1 MFVYLGGGGG
11 IQCIAQHPWNACGL
25 ALTGCPL
32 VTLFELVDHQAWAH
46 PCLVGA
52 SLLYMVVPLTAT
64 KTRRSVP
71 HATQKPFCSG
81 RDHTRFSANGKSFVP
96 RNWGSARGLS

>member
-64 KTRRSVP
+64 KTCNAFSSGVNFRRIR
-71 HATQKPFCSG
+71 QD
-81 RDHTRFSANGKSFVP
+81 RYQ
-96 RNWGSARGLS
+96 